1 MIDALPEGILKLS
14 HDFTGFVDLGNK
26 VQVEFKDREPITVDL
41 LIGADGINSKVR
53 KQLWGDSPKR
63 HHGIH
68 LMGGWFLTDEE
79 IGTRGVFAH
88 DRSRQGSYTPIRHF
102 GKDGY
107 EWWYIEECEP
117 GKPFMETDIRSYVL
131 ERTRHFAEPLPSF
144 IERTPVENTHRW
156 EIIDRAPLKQWSR
169 GRVTL
174 LGDASHPTSP
184 YAAYGAGMSIE
195 DGYFLG
201 KQLNGINANSTGEI
215 RQALQ
220 TFEDMRKPHTNKV
233 SQQAYITGK
242 IFHKVPRWLQP
253 LRDWYFDNSK
263 FLQRNQG
270 DAVPR
275 HILAQ
280 LDAIEDAPSTA
291 L

>member
-1 MIDALPEGILKLS
+1 YKRMIDALPEGILKLS

-53 KQLWGDSPKR
+53 KQLWVASPKR

-68 LMGGWFLTDEE
+68 LIGGWFLTDEE

-144 IERTPVENTHRW
+144 IERTPVENPHRC
-156 EIIDRAPLKQWSR
+156 EI
-169 GRVTL
+169 
-174 LGDASHPTSP
+174 
-184 YAAYGAGMSIE
+184 
-195 DGYFLG
+195 
-201 KQLNGINANSTGEI
+201 
-215 RQALQ
+215 
-220 TFEDMRKPHTNKV
+220 
-233 SQQAYITGK
+233 
-242 IFHKVPRWLQP
+242 
-253 LRDWYFDNSK
+253 
-263 FLQRNQG
+263 
-270 DAVPR
+270 
-275 HILAQ
+275 
-280 LDAIEDAPSTA
+280 
-291 L
+291 